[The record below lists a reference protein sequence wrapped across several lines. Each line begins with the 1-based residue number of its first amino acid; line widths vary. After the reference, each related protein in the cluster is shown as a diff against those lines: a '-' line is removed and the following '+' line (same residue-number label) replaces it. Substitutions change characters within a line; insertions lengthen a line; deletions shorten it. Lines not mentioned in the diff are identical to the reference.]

1 MRHHPKVLVRNNV
14 RCQSDR
20 PAGCE
25 PRLIVLHDTEG
36 ANVPNSARDL
46 ASLGAFFDR
55 LTTQASSH
63 VAVDEDG
70 CSARYVM
77 DDRKAWTQ
85 AFYNPWCLSIE
96 QIGFASDRWTAPR
109 KNKQLHE
116 TARWIAWWNK
126 EHPGIPIRRG
136 RVSNDGRILRTG
148 VIQHRDL
155 GSLGGSHHDVSETF
169 PMTKV
174 LDFAREH
181 RKYI

>member
-1 MRHHPKVLVRNNV
+1 MRHHPKVLIRNNV
-14 RCQSDR
+14 ACQSDR
-20 PAGCE
+20 PAGVK
-25 PRLIVLHDTEG
+25 PLLIVLHDTEG

-96 QIGFASDRWTAPR
+96 QIGFASDQWTAPK

-136 RVSNDGRILRTG
+136 RVSIDGRILRTG

-155 GSLGGSHHDVSETF
+155 GSLGGGHHDVSDKF